1 MILLVKIRATGF
13 EPSAESFFLLYI
25 FISTPTPLRAS
36 AAARFQ
42 PRTHAA
48 FVAATAIAFVAAALH
63 GNENSDLLRT
73 CVFIFLFTSQIFLVI
88 HMLAKKYT

>member
-1 MILLVKIRATGF
+1 LYLF
-13 EPSAESFFLLYI
+13 CYI
-25 FISTPTPLRAS
+25 FNKHPNAIAGLCG
-36 AAARFQ
+36 ARFQ

-63 GNENSDLLRT
+63 GNENSDWLRT